1 MEALFEIDAARAIAD
16 WNAEAERMFGWTR
29 VQAVGMPS
37 NRLVPARNRDAYDRG
52 LDALAPTVRTDKRE
66 ITAVHRDGHEFKIEI
81 TLASQHRDGR
91 QSFVAFVRE
100 MSPRQRALDA
110 VGWDAERFRGILDQI
125 EDGCFVV
132 DIRGHYLFVNDAFCR
147 IFGVE
152 RDEVLGEHFSVTT
165 TNKTRRAE
173 TIALYR
179 EILRTGE
186 AVRSYEYEV
195 TLRNPAVTWV
205 EQSVSIERD
214 PQGRPIGFLGIIRDS
229 TARKLAEQELG
240 QAKEAAEAANRAK
253 SEFLANMSHEIRT
266 PMNGIIGMA
275 ALALDTQLT
284 PYQADCLNTINRQAE
299 TLLRIINDVLD
310 FSKIESRN
318 VELESAA
325 FTLANVVDDVVK
337 PLAITAQEKGLT
349 LTNRVAP
356 DVPARLVGDT
366 VRLEQVLTNL
376 LANAIKFT
384 ERGSVTLDVL
394 VESSTDRAATLH
406 FVVADTGIGIA
417 SDKLV
422 IIFQPFRQADGSMT
436 RRFGGTGLG
445 LTISTML
452 VQLMGGRIWVDSQPG
467 AGSTFHFTAAF
478 LIAPAERPDVERRR
492 APRPPVAPTSAR
504 ARVLVAEDNIINQ
517 RIAQSLLTKR
527 GHTVKVVNNGREA
540 LEALAHE
547 SFDIVLMDVQ
557 MPDMD
562 GFEATATIRERER
575 GTGSRVRIVAMT
587 AHAMHGDRERCLAA
601 GMDDYISKPID
612 QERLFRLVEE
622 TLAQ

>member
-1 MEALFEIDAARAIAD
+1 MEALFEIDSARAIAD
-16 WNAEAERMFGWTR
+16 WNPEAERMFGWTR
-29 VQAVGMPS
+29 AQAVGMPS
-37 NRLVPARNRDAYDRG
+37 NCLVPSRNREVYDRG
-52 LDALAPTVRTDKRE
+52 LRALAPTVRTDKRE
-66 ITAVHRDGHEFKIEI
+66 ITALHRDGHEFKIEI

-132 DIRGHYLFVNDAFCR
+132 DIRGHYLFVNDAFCE

-152 RDEVLGEHFSVTT
+152 RDEILGEHFSITT

-173 TIALYR
+173 TIARYR

-186 AVRSYEYEV
+186 PVRSYEYEV
-195 TLRNPAVTWV
+195 TLRNPAVKWV
-205 EQSVSIERD
+205 EQSVSLERD
-214 PQGRPIGFLGIIRDS
+214 PQGRPIGFLAIIRDT

-318 VELESAA
+318 VELESAP
-325 FTLANVVDDVVK
+325 FTLAAVVGDVVQ
-337 PLAITAQEKGLT
+337 PLVVTSQDKGLT
-349 LTNRVAP
+349 LTHRVAP
-356 DVPARLVGDT
+356 DVPPRLVGDA

-376 LANAIKFT
+376 LANAVKFT
-384 ERGSVTLDVL
+384 ERGTVDLDVR
-394 VESSTDRAATLH
+394 VDSTSDQAVTLH
-406 FVVADTGIGIA
+406 FSVADTGIGVA
-417 SDKLV
+417 SDKQV
-422 IIFQPFRQADGSMT
+422 VIFQPFRQADGSTT

-467 AGSTFHFTAAF
+467 VGSTFHFTAAF
-478 LIAPAERPDVERRR
+478 PIAPAERPDAERRR
-492 APRPPVAPTSAR
+492 QPRPSVTPAPAR
-504 ARVLVAEDNIINQ
+504 ARVLIAEDNIINQ

-527 GHTVKVVNNGREA
+527 GHTVRVVNNGREA
-540 LEALAHE
+540 IDALEREA
-547 SFDIVLMDVQ
+547 FDVVLMDVQ

-575 GTGSRVRIVAMT
+575 ETGARIRIVAMT
-587 AHAMHGDRERCLAA
+587 AHAMHGDPARCLAA
-601 GMDDYISKPID
+601 GMDD
-612 QERLFRLVEE
+612 
-622 TLAQ
+622 